1 MSGWLHYSLT
11 KPKHK
16 IMKHYLLPLCLIL
29 HLIAF
34 ADEDMKKLLERVSF
48 TSIPFDCVKSID
60 YPSPAFGFSYGT
72 DQHFSLEVY
81 DDLGLT
87 QKAAVPS
94 INYAIF
100 RKFELQR
107 KEYTLV
113 AINMDI
119 AESTK
124 KVLVTYRDGKFID
137 YIESEVAWWNE
148 KMVFIKQW
156 RIASNEEIVIT
167 WLKVQST
174 PPISAFSDF
183 KSINAQRIDMH
194 YKIDDNGKFELIK
207 EIKYKP
213 QLYPKTYLTDR
224 SKNLWEGDEA
234 PVEEK

>member
-1 MSGWLHYSLT
+1 MQ
-11 KPKHK
+11 
-16 IMKHYLLPLCLIL
+16 
-29 HLIAF
+29 
-34 ADEDMKKLLERVSF
+34 RVH
-48 TSIPFDCVKSID
+48 V
-60 YPSPAFGFSYGT
+60 GGNN
-72 DQHFSLEVY
+72 
-81 DDLGLT
+81 LGYRRIH
-87 QKAAVPS
+87 Q
-94 INYAIF
+94 
-100 RKFELQR
+100 
-107 KEYTLV
+107 
-113 AINMDI
+113 
-119 AESTK
+119 

-234 PVEEK
+234 PVEGK

>member
-1 MSGWLHYSLT
+1 
-11 KPKHK
+11 
-16 IMKHYLLPLCLIL
+16 MKHYLLPLCLIL

-34 ADEDMKKLLERVSF
+34 ADEDMKNRLEEVPS

-60 YPSPAFGFSYGT
+60 YFKPAFGFSYGT

-100 RKFELQR
+100 RKFELQC

-113 AINMDI
+113 AITLDI

-234 PVEEK
+234 PVEGK

>member
-1 MSGWLHYSLT
+1 
-11 KPKHK
+11 
-16 IMKHYLLPLCLIL
+16 MKHYLLPLCLIL

-34 ADEDMKKLLERVSF
+34 ADEDMKNRLEEVPS

-60 YPSPAFGFSYGT
+60 YFKPAFGFSYGT

-234 PVEEK
+234 PVEGK

>member
-1 MSGWLHYSLT
+1 
-11 KPKHK
+11 
-16 IMKHYLLPLCLIL
+16 MKHYLLPLCLIL

-34 ADEDMKKLLERVSF
+34 ADEDMKNRLEEVPS

-60 YPSPAFGFSYGT
+60 YPSPAFGFPYGT
-72 DQHFSLEVY
+72 AQHFSLEVY

-87 QKAAVPS
+87 QKETDPN

-113 AINMDI
+113 AITLDI

-213 QLYPKTYLTDR
+213 QLYPKTYR
-224 SKNLWEGDEA
+224 QKQESVGRG
-234 PVEEK
+234 

>member
-1 MSGWLHYSLT
+1 
-11 KPKHK
+11 
-16 IMKHYLLPLCLIL
+16 MKHYLLPLCLIL

-34 ADEDMKKLLERVSF
+34 ADEDMKNRLEEVPS

-60 YPSPAFGFSYGT
+60 YFKPAFGFSYGT

-87 QKAAVPS
+87 QKETDPN

-100 RKFELQR
+100 RKFELQC

-113 AINMDI
+113 AITLDI

-234 PVEEK
+234 PVEGK

>member
-1 MSGWLHYSLT
+1 
-11 KPKHK
+11 
-16 IMKHYLLPLCLIL
+16 MKHYLLPLCLIL

-34 ADEDMKKLLERVSF
+34 ADEDMKNRLEEVPS

-60 YPSPAFGFSYGT
+60 YFKPAFGFSYGT

>member
-1 MSGWLHYSLT
+1 
-11 KPKHK
+11 
-16 IMKHYLLPLCLIL
+16 MKHYLLPLCLIL

-34 ADEDMKKLLERVSF
+34 ADEDMKNRLEEVPS

-60 YPSPAFGFSYGT
+60 YFKPAFGFSYGT

-87 QKAAVPS
+87 QKETDPN

-113 AINMDI
+113 AITLDI

>member
-1 MSGWLHYSLT
+1 
-11 KPKHK
+11 
-16 IMKHYLLPLCLIL
+16 MKHYLLPLCLIL

-34 ADEDMKKLLERVSF
+34 ADEDMKNRLEEVPS

-60 YPSPAFGFSYGT
+60 YFKPAFGFSYGT

-87 QKAAVPS
+87 QKETDPN

-100 RKFELQR
+100 RKFELQC

-113 AINMDI
+113 AITLDI